1 MPASLLR
8 LEYGLKLLRP
18 LLRAGPEQLW
28 VVLRSRAGSLAA
40 SLLCPEYSPELLRP
54 LLWLRQTDKCKL
66 DFDLLGLEMR
76 WEFYRKK
83 IFLNKFIE
91 SPS

>member
-1 MPASLLR
+1 LLQP
-8 LEYGLKLLRP
+8 LLRP
-18 LLRAGPEQLW
+18 GPEQLW
-28 VVLRSRAGSLAA
+28 VVLRRKAGSLAA

-54 LLWLRQTDKCKL
+54 LLRRRQTDMSKV
-66 DFDLLGLEMR
+66 DFEHLGLELR

-83 IFLNKFIE
+83 TCLKKFIE